1 MKVRT
6 ACMRRVHTLAG
17 MLALCL
23 FAFASTRTL
32 NAQAM
37 SAYFFSDGTGTAN
50 DMAAAAMIFGTG
62 TDDAVAGPYNIGFN
76 FVLNGTTYSQFS
88 ASSNGY
94 IGLGGTNAAS
104 YLSGSFSSTNL
115 GVPIVAALW
124 RDLHTGNDGN
134 VTYLTTGVAGSR
146 VLTVEWKVR
155 DYPGSGQPT
164 TTRLQIRLYEGS
176 NRIDMWYGAVATSGG
191 TVGVQ
196 VTTSNYASITPG
208 NPATVSYA
216 ASNGSAM
223 PPSNVNKQ
231 YGFDLCTIAITG
243 NVPQGGTVGMVNF
256 DTLMKSVS
264 VMRGSSGTFQ
274 PLTVVPSGCQPSA
287 NMTYT
292 ISGANAAD
300 YSIAPPTA
308 SIPSGGTS
316 APVITFSPSLAGRR
330 NATLIVSGPGGFAR
344 TYYLSALGAPRVTY
358 TGNVAQ
364 GGTAAMNSGDVLL
377 SNISVLRGTSITLTP
392 FTLQNIS
399 TNGSASAAA
408 INYSLKGTSGGQ
420 YSIAPTGA
428 SISALEATTP
438 GITFN
443 ATGIGTIVDTL
454 TVNADGEVRVF
465 PLAAFSEAPG
475 LDIRINGVVIDS
487 SAQLFRN
494 AYSCLGAT
502 YVTYEMQVTNIGAG
516 TLSLNSF
523 TFYQTDTAYQQGQP
537 RYPMLHDN
545 MNEGSFVRMVDYV
558 VTDVPPVLPIS
569 KNNMAYPVLI
579 NRGQTKT
586 LYLSFNAQR
595 TQKRF
600 GRVFVR
606 SNGQNI
612 ANVDEYGEQTSGL
625 LWFDVFGRGVG
636 GRLRESG
643 SETSIK
649 GVTFP
654 STRLNESSDARFV
667 LYNAGEC
674 DLRISLPEL
683 RIASGDVDEFE
694 IVEKPHGNIDA
705 TTNELVLTPGATDTL
720 VARFTPHQQGSRRAG
735 VRVKT
740 NDSMMMIPGI
750 VEAGVYYI
758 DLFGGG
764 KTGLYMQGHT
774 FGKALIGGDASEALH
789 GAVRLENNRITPLV
803 ITRLELDGPDM
814 VDFSADAANPWPA
827 LPDTLNPGMVLNLKV
842 VFAPG
847 SGTPGARTGMVRAIT
862 SENDTIIGVLSGEA
876 ATRTISVTPSS
887 LNFNSLTLGKVAR
900 QTVMVSN
907 TGTMTLVLNHP
918 SVTAGTDFAIGAF
931 PRLELAPGQTEMLE
945 VSFEPT
951 SSGTASGSVTFE
963 SNAGNGVQNVSL
975 SGIAVSRARGV
986 DDADPSSAI
995 AGRDGVTFLAPV
1007 EEFSVSGV
1015 KGVHDASGLAL
1026 MQSVPNPSRDL
1037 VEIAYILP
1045 THGEITLVL
1054 YDAQGRMVRSLDAG
1068 ARDAGEHRVRI
1079 SVSDLADGLYHYRLS
1094 AGGRMLNRVLTVVK

>member
-6 ACMRRVHTLAG
+6 ACMRRGHTLAC

-23 FAFASTRTL
+23 LAFASARTL

-37 SAYFFSDGTGTAN
+37 SAYFFSDGTGTAT
-50 DMAAAAMIFGTG
+50 DMAAATMIFGTG
-62 TDDAVAGPYNIGFN
+62 TDDAVAGPFNIGFS
-76 FVLNGTTYSQFS
+76 FVLNGTTYTQFS

-134 VTYLTTGVAGSR
+134 VTYRTTGVAGSR

-164 TTRLQIRLYEGS
+164 TTRLQVRLYESS
-176 NRIDMWYGAVATSGG
+176 NRIDIWYGAVVTSGG

-196 VTTSNYASITPG
+196 VTTSNFASITPG

-216 ASNGSAM
+216 TSNGSAM

-231 YGFDLCTIAITG
+231 YGFDLCTIAIMG
-243 NVPQGGTVGMVNF
+243 NVPQGGTAGMANF

-264 VMRGSSGTFQ
+264 VMRGSSGTYQ
-274 PLTVVPSGCQPSA
+274 PLTVVPAGCQPSA

-292 ISGANAAD
+292 ISGVNASD

-316 APVITFSPSLAGRR
+316 APVITFSPSVAGRR
-330 NATLIVSGPGGFAR
+330 YATLTVSGPGGFTR

-364 GGTAAMNSGDVLL
+364 GGTVAMNSGDVLL
-377 SNISVLRGTSITLTP
+377 SNISVIRGTSVTLTP

-399 TNGSASAAA
+399 TNGSASAAV

-420 YSIAPTGA
+420 YSISPGT
-428 SISALEATTP
+428 SLSALEATTP
-438 GITFN
+438 GLTFS

-454 TVNADGEVRVF
+454 TVTADGEVRVF

-475 LDIRINGVVIDS
+475 LEIRIDGAVLDS
-487 SAQLFRN
+487 NAQLFRN

-502 YVTYEMQVTNIGAG
+502 YVTYQMQVMNIGAG
-516 TLSLNSF
+516 VLSVNSF
-523 TFYQTDTAYQQGQP
+523 AFYQTDTTYQQGQP
-537 RYPMLHDN
+537 RYPMLRDN
-545 MNEGSFVRMVDYV
+545 ANEGSFVPMVDYV

-569 KNNMAYPVLI
+569 KNNMTFPLLI
-579 NRGQTKT
+579 GRGQTRT

-600 GRVFVR
+600 GRVYVR
-606 SNGQNI
+606 SNAQNI
-612 ANVDEYGEQTSGL
+612 ANLDEHGEQTPGL

-636 GRLRESG
+636 GRLRENG
-643 SETSIK
+643 SDVPVK

-667 LYNAGEC
+667 FYNAGEC
-674 DLRISLPEL
+674 DLRISLPDL
-683 RIASGDVDEFE
+683 RVASGDVDEFE
-694 IVEKPHGNIDA
+694 IVEKPHSNIDA
-705 TTNELVLTPGATDTL
+705 TTNEVVLTPGATDTL
-720 VARFTPHQQGSRRAG
+720 VARFTPRQQGSRRAG
-735 VRVKT
+735 LRVKT

-758 DLFGGG
+758 DLFGDG

-774 FGKALIGGDASEALH
+774 FGKALIGGGGPEALH
-789 GAVRLENNRITPLV
+789 GTVRLENNRITPLL
-803 ITRLELDGPDM
+803 ITNLEMDGPDM
-814 VDFSADAANPWPA
+814 VDFAEDAANPWPA
-827 LPDTLNPGMVLNLKV
+827 LPDTLQPGMVLNLKV
-842 VFAPG
+842 TFAPG
-847 SGTPGARTGMVRAIT
+847 SGTPGTRSGMVRAIT
-862 SENDTIIGVLSGEA
+862 SEGDTIIGVLTGEA
-876 ATRTISVTPSS
+876 ATRTISVTPLS

-900 QTVMVSN
+900 QTVMVTN
-907 TGTMTLVLNHP
+907 TGTMTLILNHP
-918 SVTAGTDFAIGAF
+918 TVTAGTDFSIGAF

-951 SSGTASGSVTFE
+951 SSGTANGSITFE

-995 AGRDGVTFLAPV
+995 AGREGGTFLAPV

-1015 KGVHDASGLAL
+1015 VGVHDASGLAL

-1037 VEIAYILP
+1037 VEIGYILP
-1045 THGEITLVL
+1045 ARGEIALAL
-1054 YDAQGRMVRSLDAG
+1054 YDAQGRMVRTLDAG
-1068 ARDAGEHRVRI
+1068 VRDAGEHRVRL
-1079 SVSDLADGLYHYRLS
+1079 SVKDLADGQYHYRLS
-1094 AGGRMLNRVLTVVK
+1094 AGGHMLNRTLTVVR